1 MVPSPSMRNLP
12 SMSESQFKFRRE
24 EEEPLFL
31 DSQDRSDDPVGSPA
45 GLYLDRA
52 DRAPT
57 RTRRREGG
65 RFPLII
71 ASVIVFLLAAGIAA
85 FVLEPPALLREW
97 VASVTGRTPNPE
109 PPPPVPAAE
118 VEAAPPVPTPTE
130 AAAAAA
136 AQEAAAAA
144 ETPAAEAA
152 ALEVAEPPP
161 QPKAVEP
168 PRKPKPKAAAKHKA
182 TAKAKPPARKI
193 TPPPPKKSLDLDAL
207 ERSLN

>member
-1 MVPSPSMRNLP
+1 MRNLP

-57 RTRRREGG
+57 RTRGREGG
-65 RFPLII
+65 NFPLII
-71 ASVIVFLLAAGIAA
+71 ASVIVFLLAAGVAA
-85 FVLEPPALLREW
+85 FVLEPPAVLRDW
-97 VASVTGRTPNPE
+97 VASVTGTAAPREE
-109 PPPPVPAAE
+109 PPPAPPATE
-118 VEAAPPVPTPTE
+118 VQAAPPVPTAVE
-130 AAAAAA
+130 AAAAA

-144 ETPAAEAA
+144 DAPVTPEAA
-152 ALEVAEPPP
+152 QPAPEPEA
-161 QPKAVEP
+161 KAVEP
-168 PRKPKPKAAAKHKA
+168 PTKPKAAAKPKPKA
-182 TAKAKPPARKI
+182 TAKPKPPVKKLN
-193 TPPPPKKSLDLDAL
+193 PPPAKKSLDLDAL